1 MRRDGWTFCGQ
12 YFLRP
17 RDGRSGLTQHRSSVQ
32 LGRRAPLWQHVA
44 PSNDVSLFCSPPH
57 TPPPHEVHHGS
68 PQPGV
73 TPPGRMRH
81 PVPQIQTSNESNCLR
96 TDGAHGKR
104 ALRCDCAGCS
114 EGPRPWLPATPIANL
129 VATPTGC
136 VQSSTGNMH
145 TTQKQKVVVPGSGHT
160 RKQICIALAC
170 THNLHTSVAA
180 APGATSFYPLWLRP
194 GQLLPVARLPLRQP
208 GSSGSAPAHR
218 GGAHPYSSLLIQ
230 ALVSFTGCTW
240 LRACQARF
248 ASISASRQARQQ
260 QL

>member
-1 MRRDGWTFCGQ
+1 MHRAQVCGYHHSQHTLRVPRAQSPALAARHVRRRTLAPSSTCTET
-12 YFLRP
+12 LP
-17 RDGRSGLTQHRSSVQ
+17 RGLTQHRSSVQ

-57 TPPPHEVHHGS
+57 THPPHEVHLGS

-96 TDGAHGKR
+96 TDEAHGKR

-180 APGATSFYPLWLRP
+180 APGATSCYPLWLRP
-194 GQLLPVARLPLRQP
+194 GQLLPVARVPLRQP
-208 GSSGSAPAHR
+208 GSSGSPRSLR
-218 GGAHPYSSLLIQ
+218 GRPSLLEP
-230 ALVSFTGCTW
+230 ADPG
-240 LRACQARF
+240 AG
-248 ASISASRQARQQ
+248 
-260 QL
+260 